1 MPFTF
6 VPQEIPEVVLV
17 QPHRI
22 GDDRGFFS
30 ETFKSSDFAANGL
43 PDHFVQDNQSRSRRG
58 VLRGLHFQRDPHAQG
73 KLVSCVAGE
82 VFDVAVDFRVGSPT
96 FGRWVGAI
104 LSSDNGNALWVP
116 AGFGHGFCVL
126 SESADLAYKVTAE
139 YHGASEGGVRW
150 DDPAIGIEWPVVDP
164 QLSARDLTLPLLA
177 DSDHGFRY

>member
-17 QPHRI
+17 QPVRM
-22 GDDRGFFS
+22 GDDRGFFE
-30 ETFKSSDFAANGL
+30 ETFRSSVFAEAGL
-43 PDHFVQDNQSRSRRG
+43 PDRFVQDNHSRSRRG

-82 VFDVAVDFRVGSPT
+82 VFDVAVDLRVGSPT
-96 FGRWVGAI
+96 YGRWVAAV
-104 LSSDNGNALWVP
+104 LSSDNGHALWVP
-116 AGFGHGFCVL
+116 EGFGHGFCVL

-139 YHGASEGGVRW
+139 YHGPSEGGVRW
-150 DDPAIGIEWPVVDP
+150 DDPAIGIEWPVRDP
-164 QLSARDLTLPLLA
+164 QLSPRDVTLPLLA